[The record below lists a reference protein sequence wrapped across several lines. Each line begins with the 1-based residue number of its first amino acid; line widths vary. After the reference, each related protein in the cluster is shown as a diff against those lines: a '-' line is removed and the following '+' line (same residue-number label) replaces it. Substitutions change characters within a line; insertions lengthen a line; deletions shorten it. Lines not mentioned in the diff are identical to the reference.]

1 MNFKISK
8 MVRLTTPAVLT
19 QMNTAALI
27 YDLCLR
33 LLRVEVF
40 AGRA

>member
-19 QMNTAALI
+19 QMNAAARI
-27 YDLCLR
+27 YDFLFYVWNYLTTA
-33 LLRVEVF
+33 LK
-40 AGRA
+40 